1 MPIGGKLR
9 LKGDKK
15 KGKKR
20 ELESDG
26 IPSQEVAVGREGEEP
41 AIETSSIL
49 TEAQKKH
56 MAKKIKMESVS
67 SGGIVKTTY
76 RERVENFN
84 MHLAT
89 LTEHNDI
96 PRVSAAGNG

>member
-20 ELESDG
+20 ELEDDG
-26 IPSQEVAVGREGEEP
+26 SVPSQVIEP
-41 AIETSSIL
+41 TIETSSIL

-56 MAKKIKMESVS
+56 MAKKIKMESTN
-67 SGGIVKTTY
+67 SGKIVKTTY

-84 MHLAT
+84 MQLST
-89 LTEHNDI
+89 LSEHNDI